1 MNETTTGRG
10 TALLITPILY
20 LIPLHHAGAMRCK
33 QIHIV
38 RGQGKGNFAVPN
50 VFECAVENIRM
61 SVCLN
66 KHHPFKAF
74 MEEDVDLQLFVILLL
89 DAGDWLASCDT
100 RWIGVL
106 MLRRIENTFPLKE
119 SNLDS
124 VAIQPSTEGV
134 KQLTAMRVCS
144 LSWTELA

>member
-1 MNETTTGRG
+1 
-10 TALLITPILY
+10 
-20 LIPLHHAGAMRCK
+20 MRCK

-89 DAGDWLASCDT
+89 DAGGWLASHPGIFPPERRACDT